1 MLRNTK
7 TYRQFFPVS
16 ARFLDRIS
24 TQFEDPAFF
33 RNRYLQIIAQ
43 AATLTLVNCGVILAY
58 SDDCY
63 AGLLRANF
71 AGGAAAR
78 LTLDKMGTQISSYS
92 DQAQRLLLVVRSG
105 KFAALAGELSKRM
118 FSNRESYI
126 LRRDLKVPFRPAPPK
141 QPIEIRPIRESDKAE
156 ILKARPGRLA
166 ILRANIPTC
175 YLAVTASG
183 EICYMQWLVEP
194 SNIERF
200 KPFFDGELKNLG
212 KDEVLLEFAY
222 TFEKFRGQKIMGA
235 AMSAIAE
242 EGLQSGARYAV
253 TYVQKD
259 NVAALKGCALANF
272 YPYMT
277 REERWRVFSFT
288 ESFRSLPEVETADP
302 RPVAAQ
308 AVSKS

>member
-1 MLRNTK
+1 MVTEM
-7 TYRQFFPVS
+7 S
-16 ARFLDRIS
+16 
-24 TQFEDPAFF
+24 
-33 RNRYLQIIAQ
+33 
-43 AATLTLVNCGVILAY
+43 
-58 SDDCY
+58 
-63 AGLLRANF
+63 NF
-71 AGGAAAR
+71 
-78 LTLDKMGTQISSYS
+78 S
-92 DQAQRLLLVVRSG
+92 DQAQRFLLVVRSG

-126 LRRDLKVPFRPAPPK
+126 LRRDLTVPFHPAPPK

-242 EGLQSGARYAV
+242 KGLQSGARYAV